1 MRVAIQAPK
10 QGNVQKMLYIIILQ
24 SILNFQHLHIFCF
37 LIYQFCSIMSLS
49 HFLIFHYI
57 ASLFFLTLPFYI
69 YIYSTTGTT
78 KACIRVSP
86 FGEGFKTAY
95 IGLGLNKKDLLLS
108 SWAFHEHSKCKGADQ
123 IASLQRS
130 ENEQKGS
137 ASVERA
143 LGLLRLCNYDSEVF
157 MKFKTMFI
165 TAVGDPN
172 TSKALR
178 KDLSKLTA
186 LVLDRHYHLHAT
198 KDIWFELARVNMG
211 LSDYHGAHA
220 LFETSN
226 ATCGAHH
233 VTHHNIGICRYFLGN
248 FEKALIAFDVS
259 LKMKSDYAEAIKW
272 KRKVMKAM
280 EEKDASGSV

>member
-1 MRVAIQAPK
+1 M
-10 QGNVQKMLYIIILQ
+10 
-24 SILNFQHLHIFCF
+24 
-37 LIYQFCSIMSLS
+37 
-49 HFLIFHYI
+49 
-57 ASLFFLTLPFYI
+57 
-69 YIYSTTGTT
+69 
-78 KACIRVSP
+78 
-86 FGEGFKTAY
+86 
-95 IGLGLNKKDLLLS
+95 NKKDLLLS

-198 KDIWFELARVNMG
+198 KDIWFELARVSMG

-259 LKMKSDYAEAIKW
+259 LEMKSDYAEAIKW
-272 KRKVMKAM
+272 KRKVTKAM